1 MNRSA
6 KILTL
11 LLCFS
16 LCAAGAIFSP
26 KAQTQQSEPKT
37 QIAPVINR
45 QPPRAIWLRV

>member
-16 LCAAGAIFSP
+16 LCAAGAILSA
-26 KAQTQQSEPKT
+26 KESAKDGESKT
-37 QIAPVINR
+37 QTVPVLNH
-45 QPPRAIWLRV
+45 QPQRGIWLQV